1 MPVTTSTLFALASIT
16 KTFTSAAILS
26 LVEEQKFVL
35 DDSVVEL
42 LPQLPK
48 AWSPVTIRHCLS
60 HTSGLPDSVTTPGG
74 GDVIAD
80 AQDEVLSKLAV
91 MPFKSPGESVSCNQT
106 GYMLLKMIIER
117 VSGKKFELF
126 LEDRFFKPF
135 GMSNTRFGDYRDLI
149 PRRVSIYTKLV
160 PSLDR
165 RSALPGPIDPDDL
178 FSGVVFSPD
187 KIFKE
192 AYLYPRYSHG
202 SAGLNSTILDMAK
215 WDAALSS
222 GSVISDAS
230 LEETGT
236 AFQLQNGENG
246 LFGLGWAVRER
257 RGHKV
262 MQMGGGW
269 LTWHLRVPNAKLS
282 VIVLT
287 NLQGSERGEIANGI
301 ADLYL
306 ASSKSG

>member
-1 MPVTTSTLFALASIT
+1 MMLHRATLALLFCSWWPVLWADPVDDFVLKEMNERLIPGLAVAVLKDGIVLKQQAYGVANVEFDVPVTTSTLFALASLT

-26 LVEEQKFVL
+26 LVEEQNFAL

-74 GDVIAD
+74 GDEIAD
-80 AQDEVLSKLAV
+80 TQDEVLRKLAV
-91 MPFKSPGESVSCNQT
+91 MPFKSPGESVSYNQT

-126 LEDRFFKPF
+126 LEDGFFKPF

-165 RSALPGPIDPDDL
+165 RSALRGPIDPDDL
-178 FSGVVFSPD
+178 FSGVGLSPD
-187 KIFKE
+187 
-192 AYLYPRYSHG
+192 
-202 SAGLNSTILDMAK
+202 
-215 WDAALSS
+215 
-222 GSVISDAS
+222 
-230 LEETGT
+230 
-236 AFQLQNGENG
+236 
-246 LFGLGWAVRER
+246 
-257 RGHKV
+257 
-262 MQMGGGW
+262 
-269 LTWHLRVPNAKLS
+269 
-282 VIVLT
+282 
-287 NLQGSERGEIANGI
+287 
-301 ADLYL
+301 
-306 ASSKSG
+306 